1 MRVVDLPARAADTAF
16 RGPVPG
22 NGKTDA
28 KDAFI
33 IVDAAR
39 TLSDTLLPIGKACDL
54 VEGLRMLSEFDADL
68 AVDENRLTP
77 AVDAV
82 VGESMGVR
90 TGVTMLIEITDI
102 GRSATQGRSP
112 FTPGSHLAHI
122 APERPSKVSTDNT
135 AATPD
140 SNAPSIFQ
148 RSLLSRIRSPV
159 PTTTENELRAGVAGA
174 RLEVRVRAP
183 SVAAARTPVCL
194 PRLRTRW

>member
-1 MRVVDLPARAADTAF
+1 MLRARLPDPVVFCAEAGSEVRVVDLPARAADTAF

-90 TGVTMLIEITDI
+90 TGVTMLVEITDI
-102 GRSATQGRSP
+102 GRSATQGRSR

-122 APERPSKVSTDNT
+122 ALERPSKVSIDNT

-140 SNAPSIFQ
+140 SNAPSIFSVRCSQ
-148 RSLLSRIRSPV
+148 GSGLPCQ
-159 PTTTENELRAGVAGA
+159 LR
-174 RLEVRVRAP
+174 P
-183 SVAAARTPVCL
+183 KTS
-194 PRLRTRW
+194 

>member
-90 TGVTMLIEITDI
+90 TGVTMLVEITDI
-102 GRSATQGRSP
+102 GRSATLSTAIVSSP
-112 FTPGSHLAHI
+112 LAAIYGAFCGHGFS
-122 APERPSKVSTDNT
+122 PRT
-135 AATPD
+135 A
-140 SNAPSIFQ
+140 
-148 RSLLSRIRSPV
+148 R
-159 PTTTENELRAGVAGA
+159 
-174 RLEVRVRAP
+174 
-183 SVAAARTPVCL
+183 
-194 PRLRTRW
+194 